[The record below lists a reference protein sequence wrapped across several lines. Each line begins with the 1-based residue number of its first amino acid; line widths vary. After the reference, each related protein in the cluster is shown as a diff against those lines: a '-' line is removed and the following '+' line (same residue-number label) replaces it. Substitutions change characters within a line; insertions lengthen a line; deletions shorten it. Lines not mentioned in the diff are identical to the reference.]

1 MSPYTMSET
10 DWLED
15 TSRPATRNTAPIFV
29 PKSVA
34 DVTPE
39 VIDLYVRQAKEM
51 RAQAMYDMA
60 AAVVRA
66 VKRLFAGRSD
76 RGGEIPG
83 ATASS

>member
-10 DWLED
+10 DWVED
-15 TSRPATRNTAPIFV
+15 ASRPTTRDTAPIFV

-51 RAQAMYDMA
+51 RAQAMHDMA
-60 AAVVRA
+60 ISAMRA
-66 VKRLFAGRSD
+66 VKRLFTGRSD